1 MDDALNEMDGYAGF
15 YVLGFEEGS
24 VIVTGRVKIKAAV
37 AAAAGISGAAAITS
51 HVTSA
56 VIGAA
61 NQLGVSPSSIVGTY
75 GKYFFNLLILLQLK
89 PRNRVIS
96 Y

>member
-24 VIVTGRVKIKAAV
+24 VKVTGRVKIKAAV

-51 HVTSA
+51 YVTNS
-56 VIGAA
+56 VIDAA
-61 NQLGVSPSSIVGTY
+61 DQLGVSPSSIVGTY
-75 GKYFFNLLILLQLK
+75 GKYFLSNYFHIL
-89 PRNRVIS
+89 
-96 Y
+96 

>member
-1 MDDALNEMDGYAGF
+1 MNETVGYAG
-15 YVLGFEEGS
+15 YKVQSFEEGS
-24 VIVTGRVKIKAAV
+24 VEVTGHVKIKAAV

-75 GKYFFNLLILLQLK
+75 GKYFLSNYFHIL
-89 PRNRVIS
+89 
-96 Y
+96 